1 MNGLVV
7 FATRRL
13 ERGILSFSHKICGF
27 RRLVYTAILHEFL
40 VIPCA
45 SWRFVPLCDY
55 YLHCRFFANHAGSS
69 DAAEQKIIMPK
80 VYELDI
86 PLLYHFIELL
96 VRTLGE

>member
-1 MNGLVV
+1 VDLGASFTQQFCINFLLYLVHPGV
-7 FATRRL
+7 SFRCATT
-13 ERGILSFSHKICGF
+13 ICT
-27 RRLVYTAILHEFL
+27 V
-40 VIPCA
+40 V
-45 SWRFVPLCDY
+45 
-55 YLHCRFFANHAGSS
+55 FFANHAGSS